1 MKMSTISEFKL
12 GQSIRGFFL
21 CRKKSIRK
29 TRANKL
35 YLEMYFSDST
45 GSISAVMWDLVEEF
59 NDKFEEGDPVALKGV
74 ITEYDKV
81 LQISVTNI
89 NKATSDR
96 YGRYGFTYENL
107 IKKIDESIDTLWKE
121 LFDNVSKMKSPLKQ
135 LVNKIL
141 KAYKIQIQS
150 IPLSI
155 ENNNPIYGS
164 YLKHLVDSVR
174 IINNI
179 LPNYPNLDH
188 NLVVAGTI
196 LYDIGRVKCFTGEL
210 IPQYTNE
217 SKVIGSMILSRDIII
232 EASKKFKSFPK
243 EIISKLENII
253 LLNKQNIDQN
263 DLVDT
268 HFLEGILIYHIT
280 QLDKNYNLKMEI
292 HTL

>member
-1 MKMSTISEFKL
+1 MSTISEFKL

-89 NKATSDR
+89 NKATSDQ

-107 IKKIDESIDTLWKE
+107 IKKIDESIDALWKE